1 MMRGLIIAAMTFGA
15 VSAVQA
21 ADMPDLPVLR
31 GAFTDGLT
39 SSRVNWQG
47 GYIGAQGG
55 YGSSDENFNGSTS
68 NMIAAL
74 LANTTIESGLQVSKW
89 NLGLGKESA
98 RTSGFGGFAG
108 YNSQWDDVVIGIE
121 SSYLHG
127 GFGGSS
133 TASKS
138 LVSSAPLSDGF
149 YHAVT
154 ATSQAAISISDMATF
169 RARAGYAFGSFLPYM
184 FGGVALGDADI
195 TRTVNVQDKY
205 APTFAGVVA
214 SCPTPPNS
222 PPPYCVPLS
231 STQAQHGHL
240 IYGYSA
246 GLGVDVNLIGGLF
259 LRAEWEYIRFTASVD
274 TNINTVRA
282 GLGYKF

>member
-1 MMRGLIIAAMTFGA
+1 MMRGLLIAAMTFGA

-31 GAFTDGLT
+31 GGFSEGLT

-47 GYIGAQGG
+47 YYIGGQAG
-55 YGSSDENFNGSTS
+55 YGSSDENFRGSTRT
-68 NMIAAL
+68 MVAAL
-74 LANTTIESGLQVSKW
+74 LAGTLIETQMGVSQW
-89 NLGLGKESA
+89 NLALGKSSA

-108 YNSQWDDVVIGIE
+108 YNSQWEDVVIGLE
-121 SSYLHG
+121 ASYLHG

-133 TASKS
+133 SATEAR
-138 LVSSAPLSDGF
+138 SSPTPLLPGNFIHD
-149 YHAVT
+149 VT
-154 ATSQAAISISDMATF
+154 ATSQAAISIKDMATF
-169 RARAGYAFGSFLPYM
+169 RARAGYAYGCFLPYL
-184 FGGVALGDADI
+184 FGGVALGNADI
-195 TRTVNVQDKY
+195 TRSVTVTDFLRPGPGNVQ
-205 APTFAGVVA
+205 PGGPVT
-214 SCPTPPNS
+214 
-222 PPPYCVPLS
+222 PLS
-231 STQAQHGHL
+231 ATEAQHNHL

-274 TNINTVRA
+274 TSINTVRA